1 MKIDTWILTKGADE
15 SKYSKCLGSIV
26 SLSMV
31 FENVKMKEL
40 TAVQQWDGQ
49 QSSQRSRVG
58 QAGWKCRDKESE
70 SDKYRNEK
78 GIGTMS
84 HCEWV
89 NSNSEN

>member
-1 MKIDTWILTKGADE
+1 MLNE

-49 QSSQRSRVG
+49 QSSQRNRVG
-58 QAGWKCRDKESE
+58 RAGWKCRDKESE
-70 SDKYRNEK
+70 SDKSRNEN
-78 GIGTMS
+78 GIGTI
-84 HCEWV
+84 
-89 NSNSEN
+89 